1 MDFNYRLLFTVLSII
16 VTIISF
22 SRDMTSFYRYVN
34 RGRYYYQKVS
44 DDTYMVIK
52 QGHST
57 SSCSVNG
64 TIFKYGEI
72 NWLVVR
78 NKRHYL
84 FLLCF
89 WGSIILPLITSLIG
103 AFLEYKFKSDSNCLN
118 KIFRILRATTYKSSI
133 SLPVIILFAFDYK
146 QPCLKL
152 KKTTYMI
159 FSNTFTFTVVAIEFP
174 LLIIIFINEIY
185 ELYKLYR
192 MRANP
197 TYDLVKTSVDGQPT
211 PRNVLHIVLY
221 AILYLTILFLLYLCL
236 TIYVK
241 LFLVIT
247 LPQYLLMGANILLSI
262 GTIALAVYWIY
273 FQSIAKRKFE
283 LRNLD
288 LHFLMLRENK
298 SKFAVFI

>member
-118 KIFRILRATTYKSSI
+118 KIFRILRAITYKSSI

-262 GTIALAVYWIY
+262 GTIALAVY
-273 FQSIAKRKFE
+273 
-283 LRNLD
+283 
-288 LHFLMLRENK
+288 
-298 SKFAVFI
+298 